1 MTILITMSMIVGDM
15 LSIMSSMR
23 KGIGFMVMIVR
34 SVGSSYK
41 VDNDFMALVMSAI
54 RPLSKAMDFA

>member
-1 MTILITMSMIVGDM
+1 
-15 LSIMSSMR
+15 
-23 KGIGFMVMIVR
+23 MIVR

>member
-1 MTILITMSMIVGDM
+1 MNMIVGDM

-23 KGIGFMVMIVR
+23 RGIGFMVMIVR
-34 SVGSSYK
+34 NVGSSYK

-54 RPLSKAMDFA
+54 RPLS